1 MTTRSPRPGATAST
15 CRASRRERRYGPM
28 ISADLI
34 VTNLAEL
41 VTCEPALGEGPLG
54 VITRGAIAAAGGR
67 IVWVG
72 PESRLAAEVGAVP
85 GAQRIDGR
93 GAVGLPGFVD
103 SHTHAIFAGSREEEY
118 ALRARGASYQEIA
131 AAGGGILSTVRAT
144 RAASRDD
151 LVELA
156 LPRLMTV
163 LAHGTTTIEIKS
175 GYGLT
180 TADELKMLAAA
191 RRLAELQPVEVHST
205 FCGAHEVPPEFKGR
219 TDAYVDLVVDE
230 MLPAV
235 AERTLAEYVDVF
247 CEEGVFSTT
256 QARRILDAGA
266 SYGLRA
272 KFHADE
278 FVTLGGAEL
287 AAELHALSADHLLKA
302 RVEDVAKM
310 KEAGVTAALLPGTA
324 FFLGLPYAPARKFL
338 ETGVRVALAS
348 DFNPG
353 SSMGPNLQ
361 LVMTMAVSQM
371 KMSPEEALLGVT
383 LHGACA
389 MGLEQEVGSL
399 RPGKQCDLL
408 LADVPNW
415 RDLSYVYGVNHV
427 TRVLKRG
434 KVVHPSGERRSDM
447 PNAAES
453 RLVSGQPRSVPAPR
467 PTLP

>member
-1 MTTRSPRPGATAST
+1 
-15 CRASRRERRYGPM
+15 M

-156 LPRLMTV
+156 LPRLATV

-180 TADELKMLAAA
+180 TADELKM
-191 RRLAELQPVEVHST
+191 
-205 FCGAHEVPPEFKGR
+205 
-219 TDAYVDLVVDE
+219 
-230 MLPAV
+230 
-235 AERTLAEYVDVF
+235 
-247 CEEGVFSTT
+247 
-256 QARRILDAGA
+256 
-266 SYGLRA
+266 
-272 KFHADE
+272 
-278 FVTLGGAEL
+278 L

-453 RLVSGQPRSVPAPR
+453 RLVSGQARSVPAPR
-467 PTLP
+467 PPLP